1 MKRTGLWF
9 GLIILAGLLV
19 WLLVRRPT
27 TSVPVQPPAVPEAP
41 PGTPGIRVTT
51 TPVLQG
57 PDPGTLRPTIGEEML
72 RDYGSTSTTP
82 INDLKLLGALINNMG
97 LLVKNLYE
105 RPMSGNEDWA
115 SALRGLNPGH
125 QRFLPDNYRIFNADG
140 LLVDRWGTALFLH
153 PVGQKLFDIRSAGP
167 DRKMWTADDIH
178 RDADG
183 SFRESADLN
192 RPGLYDVPVS
202 GRRN

>member
-9 GLIILAGLLV
+9 GLIITAGLLV
-19 WLLVRRPT
+19 WLLARRPAA
-27 TSVPVQPPAVPEAP
+27 PVSIQAPATPEAP
-41 PGTPGIRVTT
+41 PAASGIRVTT
-51 TPVLQG
+51 TPILQG
-57 PDPGTLRPTIGEEML
+57 PDPGALRPTIGEEML
-72 RDYGSTSTTP
+72 RDYGSPSTTP
-82 INDLKLLGALINNMG
+82 INDLKLLGGLINNMG

-115 SALRGLNPGH
+115 KALRGLNPAH
-125 QRFLPDNYRIFNADG
+125 ERFLPDNYRIFNSDG
-140 LLVDRWGTALFLH
+140 LLVDRWGTALFFH
-153 PVGQKLFDIRSAGP
+153 PTGYKQFDIRSAGP

-183 SFRESADLN
+183 SFRDSAELN
-192 RPGLYDVPVS
+192 RPGLYDAPVN